1 MSFVTLF
8 SRESL
13 EPTYFPKWGTRSVKG
28 NFMQSVIEF
37 HQVDFAYGRDRVL
50 ENVSL
55 SIPAGDF
62 VAMVGPNGGG
72 KTTMLKLML
81 GLLQPNRGS
90 VTLLGR
96 SPEQGR
102 VVVGYTP
109 QYLHVDM
116 QFPISV
122 LDIVLMG
129 RMKRGCRWWCSKSDR
144 RAAHDA
150 LAVMR
155 LADKADTPFRLLS
168 GGQRQR
174 VLIARA
180 ICGDP
185 EILLLDEPTNN
196 IDPSAEAIM
205 YDILQELNRRLTI
218 IIVSH
223 DLGVVSKIVK
233 SVVCVN
239 RNVVVHPTSEITGAV
254 ISELYGSEMRLVR
267 HDHRCTDH
275 GHDAESPPV

>member
-1 MSFVTLF
+1 M
-8 SRESL
+8 
-13 EPTYFPKWGTRSVKG
+13 P
-28 NFMQSVIEF
+28 SVIEF
-37 HQVDFAYGRDRVL
+37 YQVDFAYQRDWVL

-81 GLLQPNRGS
+81 GLLKPNRGS
-90 VTLLGR
+90 VSLLGR
-96 SPEQGR
+96 SPDQGR
-102 VVVGYTP
+102 VAVGYTP

-122 LDIVLMG
+122 LDVVLMG
-129 RMKRGCRWWCSKSDR
+129 RMKRGGHWWYSKSDR

-150 LAVMR
+150 LETMR
-155 LADKADTPFRLLS
+155 LADKSSAPFRSLS

-180 ICGDP
+180 ICGNP

-205 YDILQELNRRLTI
+205 YDILQELNQRLTI

-223 DLGVVSKIVK
+223 DLGVVSRIVK

-239 RNVVVHPTSEITGAV
+239 REVVVHPTSEMTGAV
-254 ISELYGSEMRLVR
+254 ISELYGSEMRLIR

-275 GHDAESPPV
+275 GHDAKSPAL

>member
-1 MSFVTLF
+1 M
-8 SRESL
+8 
-13 EPTYFPKWGTRSVKG
+13 PT
-28 NFMQSVIEF
+28 VIEF
-37 HQVDFAYGRDRVL
+37 HQVNFAYQRDWVL

-81 GLLQPNRGS
+81 GLLRPNRGA

-96 SPEQGR
+96 PPEQGR
-102 VVVGYTP
+102 VAVGYTP

-122 LDIVLMG
+122 LDVVLMG
-129 RMKRGCRWWCSKSDR
+129 RMKRGGRWWYSKSDR
-144 RAAHDA
+144 QAARDA
-150 LAVMR
+150 LDTMR
-155 LADKADTPFRLLS
+155 LTDKANAPFRSLS

-180 ICGDP
+180 LCGEP
-185 EILLLDEPTNN
+185 EILMLDEPTNN

-223 DLGVVSKIVK
+223 DLGVVSQIVK

-239 RNVVVHPTSEITGAV
+239 REVVVHPTSAMTGAV
-254 ISELYGSEMRLVR
+254 ISELYGSEMRLIR
-267 HDHRCTDH
+267 HDHRCADH
-275 GHDAESPPV
+275 GHDAKSPPL

>member
-1 MSFVTLF
+1 
-8 SRESL
+8 
-13 EPTYFPKWGTRSVKG
+13 
-28 NFMQSVIEF
+28 MQNVIEF
-37 HQVDFAYGRDRVL
+37 RRVDFAYRRDRVL
-50 ENVSL
+50 EDVSL
-55 SIPAGDF
+55 AIPAGDF

-81 GLLQPNRGS
+81 GLLRPNRGS

-102 VVVGYTP
+102 AAVGYTP
-109 QYLHVDM
+109 QHLQVDM

-122 LDIVLMG
+122 LDVVLMG
-129 RMKRGCRWWCSKSDR
+129 RMRRGVSWWYSKTDR
-144 RAAHDA
+144 RAASDA
-150 LAVMR
+150 LTTMR
-155 LADKADTPFRLLS
+155 LADKANASFRSLS

-180 ICGDP
+180 ICGNP

-196 IDPSAEAIM
+196 IDPSAEAVM
-205 YDILQELNRRLTI
+205 YDILQELNERLTI

-223 DLGVVSKIVK
+223 DVGVVSKIVK

-239 RNVVVHPTSEITGAV
+239 REVIVHPTSEITGAV
-254 ISELYGSEMRLVR
+254 ISRLYGSEMRLIR
-267 HDHRCTDH
+267 HDHRCADH
-275 GHDAESPPV
+275 GHDADSPTA

>member
-1 MSFVTLF
+1 MS
-8 SRESL
+8 
-13 EPTYFPKWGTRSVKG
+13 
-28 NFMQSVIEF
+28 NVIEF
-37 HQVDFAYGRDRVL
+37 RDVDFAYQRDRVL

-81 GLLQPNRGS
+81 GLLRPNHGA

-96 SPEQGR
+96 SPEQSR
-102 VVVGYTP
+102 VAVGYTP

-122 LDIVLMG
+122 LDVVLMG
-129 RMKRGCRWWCSKSDR
+129 RMKRGGRWWYSKTDR
-144 RAAHDA
+144 EAARDA
-150 LAVMR
+150 LATMR
-155 LADKADTPFRLLS
+155 LADKSGASFRSLS

-180 ICGDP
+180 ICGNP
-185 EILLLDEPTNN
+185 QILMLDEPTNN
-196 IDPSAEAIM
+196 IDPSSEAIL
-205 YDILQELNRRLTI
+205 YDILHELNERLTI

-233 SVVCVN
+233 SVICVN
-239 RNVVVHPTSEITGAV
+239 RKVIVHPTSEMTGEV
-254 ISELYGSEMRLVR
+254 ISRLYGSEMRLIR
-267 HDHRCTDH
+267 HDHRCSDC
-275 GHDAESPPV
+275 GHDADSPAA

>member
-1 MSFVTLF
+1 
-8 SRESL
+8 
-13 EPTYFPKWGTRSVKG
+13 
-28 NFMQSVIEF
+28 MQSVIEF
-37 HQVDFAYGRDRVL
+37 HQVDFAYQRDFVL

-81 GLLQPNRGS
+81 GLLRPNRGS
-90 VTLLGR
+90 VSLLGR

-102 VVVGYTP
+102 VAVGYTP
-109 QYLHVDM
+109 QHLHVDM

-122 LDIVLMG
+122 FDVVLMG
-129 RMKRGCRWWCSKSDR
+129 RMKRGGYWWYSKTDR
-144 RAAHDA
+144 LAAHDA
-150 LAVMR
+150 LDVMR
-155 LADKADTPFRLLS
+155 LTDKADTPFRSLS

-180 ICGDP
+180 ICGNP

-205 YDILQELNRRLTI
+205 YDILQELNKQLTI

-223 DLGVVSKIVK
+223 DLGVVSRIVK

-239 RNVVVHPTSEITGAV
+239 REVIVHPTSEITGAV
-254 ISELYGSEMRLVR
+254 ISKLYGSEMRLIR

-275 GHDAESPPV
+275 GQDEESPAA

>member
-1 MSFVTLF
+1 M
-8 SRESL
+8 
-13 EPTYFPKWGTRSVKG
+13 P
-28 NFMQSVIEF
+28 SVIDF
-37 HQVDFAYGRDRVL
+37 HNVNFAYSRDWVL

-81 GLLQPNRGS
+81 GLLRPNHGT

-96 SPEQGR
+96 SPEHSR
-102 VVVGYTP
+102 VAVGYTP
-109 QYLHVDM
+109 QHLQVDM

-122 LDIVLMG
+122 LDVVLMG
-129 RMKRGCRWWCSKSDR
+129 RMKRGGYWWYSKADR
-144 RAAHDA
+144 FAARDA
-150 LAVMR
+150 LETMR
-155 LADKADTPFRLLS
+155 LADKTNTPFRSLS

-180 ICGDP
+180 ICGNP

-205 YDILQELNRRLTI
+205 YDILHELNKRLTI

-223 DLGVVSKIVK
+223 DVGVVSKIVK

-239 RNVVVHPTSEITGAV
+239 REVVVHPTSEITGAV
-254 ISELYGSEMRLVR
+254 ISELYGSEVRLIR

-275 GHDAESPPV
+275 GHDAQSPAV